1 MPTAPR
7 IHPIAFVAPGAKLIG
22 DVTLEAEASVW
33 YNAVLRGDLA
43 PILLGAQ
50 SNIQDNCVVHV
61 DEGVPCRVGP
71 RVGVGHA
78 AILHGCAIEADCL
91 IGMGAIVLNRVRIGR
106 GSVIGAGAVVPEG
119 MQVPPGSLVLGVPG
133 RVVRQVDADLT
144 RRIERTWR
152 NYIKLAARHRARE
165 FGLSGGAFGR
175 GSE

>member
-1 MPTAPR
+1 M
-7 IHPIAFVAPGAKLIG
+7 AFIAPGAKLIG

-43 PILLGAQ
+43 PIVLGAR

-61 DEGVPCRVGP
+61 DEGVPCRLGA
-71 RVGVGHA
+71 RVGVGHG
-78 AILHGCAIEADCL
+78 AILHGCEIEADCL
-91 IGMGAIVLNRVRIGR
+91 IGMGAIVLNRARIGQ

-152 NYIKLAARHRARE
+152 SYLELAARHRAWEVGATDEASGRE
-165 FGLSGGAFGR
+165 
-175 GSE
+175 SE

>member
-1 MPTAPR
+1 M
-7 IHPIAFVAPGAKLIG
+7 AFIAPGAKLIG

-43 PILLGAQ
+43 PIVLGAQ

-61 DEGVPCRVGP
+61 DEGVPCRLGA
-71 RVGVGHA
+71 RVGVGHG
-78 AILHGCAIEADCL
+78 AILHGCEIEADCL
-91 IGMGAIVLNRVRIGR
+91 IGMGAIVLNRARIGR

-133 RVVRQVDADLT
+133 RVVRQVDAELT

-152 NYIKLAARHRARE
+152 SYLKLAARHRSRE
-165 FGLSGGAFGR
+165 VGAIDEASGR
-175 GSE
+175 ESE